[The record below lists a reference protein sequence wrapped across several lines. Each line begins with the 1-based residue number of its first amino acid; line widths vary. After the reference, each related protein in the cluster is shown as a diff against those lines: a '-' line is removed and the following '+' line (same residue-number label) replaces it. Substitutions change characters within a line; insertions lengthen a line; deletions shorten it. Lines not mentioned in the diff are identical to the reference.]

1 MLILMNK
8 KRARTDTH
16 GSKNGHAK
24 NYNAGDITHS
34 KIIPQSQQT
43 R

>member
-1 MLILMNK
+1 MLIFINK
-8 KRARTDTH
+8 KPARKYTH

-24 NYNAGDITHS
+24 NYNAGDITPG

>member
-8 KRARTDTH
+8 KRTRTDIH
-16 GSKNGHAK
+16 GPKNGHAK
-24 NYNAGDITHS
+24 NYNAGDIIHS
-34 KIIPQSQQT
+34 KIILRSQQT